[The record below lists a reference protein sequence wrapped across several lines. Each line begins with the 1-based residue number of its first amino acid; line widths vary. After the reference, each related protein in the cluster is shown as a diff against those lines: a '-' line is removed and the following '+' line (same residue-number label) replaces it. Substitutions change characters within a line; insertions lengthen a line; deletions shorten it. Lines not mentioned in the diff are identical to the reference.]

1 MLLGVGDDGAGPRP
15 LLGFPIA
22 SPSLARLGL
31 SLFHRAR
38 TGIEAPQPH
47 SLHR

>member
-1 MLLGVGDDGAGPRP
+1 MLLGVGDEQALGP